1 MIPDIP
7 NLITQ
12 GEGSRLEFKS
22 TISTA
27 ARIARTL
34 CAFANTGGGTLLIGV
49 DDDGKIAGV
58 RSEVGEMHKIE
69 QATDFLVE
77 PPLTVSYQ
85 SVWVAGKL
93 VLVIDVPE
101 STEKP
106 HYALDEQQH
115 HRTIYVRAKDKS
127 VPTNKLI
134 LEHEPADKAL
144 LRSPNVKT
152 LLQFLRKN
160 EHITADRM
168 AKLVN
173 ISDYRATKLLRQL
186 TEQGL
191 LLMIDKPRPARF
203 TLKVN

>member
-1 MIPDIP
+1 MTPNIPD
-7 NLITQ
+7 LITQ

-77 PPLTVSYQ
+77 PPLTISYR
-85 SVWVAGKL
+85 SVWVSGKL

-101 STEKP
+101 STDKP
-106 HYALDEQQH
+106 HYALDEQHH

-173 ISDYRATKLLRQL
+173 ISDYRASKLLRQL

>member
-1 MIPDIP
+1 MTPKLP
-7 NLITQ
+7 SLIAQ

-49 DDDGKIAGV
+49 DDDGKISGIV
-58 RSEVGEMHKIE
+58 SEMHEMRKIE

-77 PPLTVSYQ
+77 PPLLVSYQ
-85 SVWVAGKL
+85 IVTAEGKP
-93 VLVIDVPE
+93 VIVIDVPE
-101 STEKP
+101 SAHKP
-106 HYALDEQQH
+106 HYAVDDGGK
-115 HRTIYVRAKDKS
+115 RTIYVRAKDKS

-134 LEHEPADKAL
+134 LEQEPADRAL
-144 LRSPNVKT
+144 FQSPNVKT

-173 ISDYRATKLLRQL
+173 ISDYRANKLLRQL

>member
-1 MIPDIP
+1 MPLNIPD
-7 NLITQ
+7 LIAQ

-34 CAFANTGGGTLLIGV
+34 CAFANTAGGTLLIGV
-49 DDDGKIAGV
+49 DDDGKVSGV
-58 RSEVGEMHKIE
+58 KSEVGEMHKIE

-85 SVWVAGKL
+85 NVWVAGKL

-106 HYALDEQQH
+106 HYALDEQRH

-134 LEHEPADKAL
+134 LEQEPADKTL
-144 LRSPNVKT
+144 LKSPNVKT

-173 ISDYRATKLLRQL
+173 ISDYRASKLLRQL